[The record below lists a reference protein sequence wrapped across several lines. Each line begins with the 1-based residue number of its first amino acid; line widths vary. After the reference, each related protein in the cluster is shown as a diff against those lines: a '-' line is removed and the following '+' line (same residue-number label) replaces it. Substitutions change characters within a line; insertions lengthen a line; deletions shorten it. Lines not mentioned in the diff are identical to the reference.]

1 MPEAETLTTAVKR
14 LAMEAGFA
22 RVGIATPD
30 PIETDAIY
38 RDWLDAGHAAEM
50 DYLRQ
55 HIEKRH
61 DPRLLLPG
69 TQSILS
75 LAVSYQP
82 AAPET
87 RPAIARYARGR
98 DYHKALKQRAH
109 RLCDA
114 IRKIAPEFEGN
125 AFVDTA
131 PVAERALAARAG
143 LGWVGKNGL
152 LIIPELGNAVLLAEI
167 FCNLPLQPDQPLQP
181 DPNTNPKIAL
191 PPNPPPKP
199 VLCSKAKIRITP
211 PNTQTAPSSPQSLDP
226 ATNPSCG
233 TCRKCLDACP
243 TGALIRPGVLDAR
256 KCLSYLTIE
265 HRTEIPK
272 NHWPALG
279 PLAFGCDA
287 CLTACP
293 HHNAPPGDP
302 ELLAATAT
310 PENEPSLHTILAWS
324 ESDWDQATRGKAL
337 RRASYAMF
345 LRNAILAAGNSNNPA
360 LRPLL
365 LALQKN
371 PDHAHLKNELQWA
384 IQHLPTPKNP

>member
-1 MPEAETLTTAVKR
+1 MPEAETLTAAVKR
-14 LAMEAGFA
+14 LALEAGFA

-75 LAVSYQP
+75 LAVSYHP
-82 AAPET
+82 AAPEA

-152 LIIPELGNAVLLAEI
+152 LIIPKLGNAVLLAEI
-167 FCNLPLQPDQPLQP
+167 FCNLPLTPD
-181 DPNTNPKIAL
+181 
-191 PPNPPPKP
+191 
-199 VLCSKAKIRITP
+199 TP
-211 PNTQTAPSSPQSLDP
+211 ETSQCD
-226 ATNPSCG
+226 SC
-233 TCRKCLDACP
+233 RQCLDACP
-243 TGALIRPGVLDAR
+243 TGALQGDGTLDAR

-279 PLAFGCDA
+279 ALAFGCDA

-345 LRNAILAAGNSNNPA
+345 LRNAILAAGNSNDPT
-360 LRPLL
+360 LRPILQ
-365 LALQKN
+365 ALQQN
-371 PDHAHLKNELQWA
+371 PNLTHLKNELQWA
-384 IQHLPTPKNP
+384 LQQSRHV